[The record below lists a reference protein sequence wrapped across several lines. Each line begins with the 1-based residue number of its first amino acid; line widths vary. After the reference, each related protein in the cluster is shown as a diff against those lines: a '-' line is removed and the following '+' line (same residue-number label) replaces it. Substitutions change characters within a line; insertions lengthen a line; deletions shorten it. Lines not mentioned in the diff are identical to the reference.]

1 MEKYIFLDRDGTINV
16 EKHYLHK
23 IEDFEYENG
32 VLEALEGLQKL
43 GYKFII
49 VTNQAGIAKGY
60 YTERD
65 YLILEEFIEKDLL
78 KKGIIIQKTYQC
90 PHHPQGKIPY
100 NVNCECRKP
109 KTGMFIKAIEE
120 FNIDI
125 ENSYMVGDRF
135 TDLKPADELGIYPV
149 LIKTG
154 YGEDQLD
161 ALIQSDKTIEGKF
174 KRVMVVENL
183 MDLLNKLHT
192 NNKAK
197 L

>member
-60 YTERD
+60 YTESD
-65 YLILEEFIEKDLL
+65 YLILEEFIENDLRE
-78 KKGIIIQKTYQC
+78 KGIIIQKTYHC

-100 NVNCECRKP
+100 NVNCDCRKP
-109 KTGMFIKAIEE
+109 KTGMFLEAIEE
-120 FNIDI
+120 FDIDI

-154 YGEDQLD
+154 YGTEQLNS
-161 ALIQSDKTIEGKF
+161 LVESNENIEEKF

-183 MDLLNKLHT
+183 IDLLNKLYA
-192 NNKAK
+192 NNEN
-197 L
+197 

>member
-78 KKGIIIQKTYQC
+78 KKGIIIQKTYHC

-192 NNKAK
+192 NNKN
-197 L
+197 

>member
-23 IEDFEYENG
+23 IEGFEYENG

-78 KKGIIIQKTYQC
+78 KKGIIIQKTYHC

-192 NNKAK
+192 NNKN
-197 L
+197 

>member
-16 EKHYLHK
+16 EKLYLHK
-23 IEDFEYENG
+23 IEDFEYEAG
-32 VLEALEGLQKL
+32 VLKALEGLQKL

-78 KKGIIIQKTYQC
+78 KKGIIIQKTYHC

-192 NNKAK
+192 NNKN
-197 L
+197 

>member
-32 VLEALEGLQKL
+32 VLKALEGLQKL

-60 YTERD
+60 YTESD
-65 YLILEEFIEKDLL
+65 YLILEEFIENDLRE
-78 KKGIIIQKTYQC
+78 KGIIIQKTYHC

-100 NVNCECRKP
+100 NVNCDCRKP
-109 KTGMFIKAIEE
+109 KTGMFLEAIEE
-120 FNIDI
+120 FDIDI

-154 YGEDQLD
+154 YGTDQLNS
-161 ALIQSDKTIEGKF
+161 LVESNENIEEKF

-183 MDLLNKLHT
+183 IDLLNKLYA
-192 NNKAK
+192 NNEN
-197 L
+197 

>member
-78 KKGIIIQKTYQC
+78 KKGIIIQKTYHC

-183 MDLLNKLHT
+183 MDLINKLHT
-192 NNKAK
+192 NNKN
-197 L
+197 

>member
-60 YTERD
+60 YTESD
-65 YLILEEFIEKDLL
+65 YLILEEFIENDLRE
-78 KKGIIIQKTYQC
+78 KGIIIQKTYHC

-100 NVNCECRKP
+100 NVNCDCRKP
-109 KTGMFIKAIEE
+109 KTGMFLEAIEE
-120 FNIDI
+120 FDIDI

-154 YGEDQLD
+154 YGTDQLNS
-161 ALIQSDKTIEGKF
+161 LVESNENIEEKF

-183 MDLLNKLHT
+183 IDLLNKLYA
-192 NNKAK
+192 NNEN
-197 L
+197 

>member
-60 YTERD
+60 YTESD
-65 YLILEEFIEKDLL
+65 YLILEEFIENDLRE
-78 KKGIIIQKTYQC
+78 KGIIIQKTYHC
-90 PHHPQGKIPY
+90 PHHPQGKSPY
-100 NVNCECRKP
+100 NVNCDCRKP
-109 KTGMFIKAIEE
+109 KTGMFLEAIEE
-120 FNIDI
+120 FDIDI

-192 NNKAK
+192 NNKN
-197 L
+197 

>member
-23 IEDFEYENG
+23 IEDFEYEAG
-32 VLEALEGLQKL
+32 VLKALEELQKL

-60 YTERD
+60 YTESD
-65 YLILEEFIEKDLL
+65 YLILEEFIENDLRE
-78 KKGIIIQKTYQC
+78 KGIIIQKTYHC
-90 PHHPQGKIPY
+90 PHHPQGKSPY
-100 NVNCECRKP
+100 NVNCDCRKP
-109 KTGMFIKAIEE
+109 KTGMFLEAIEE
-120 FNIDI
+120 FDIDI

-154 YGEDQLD
+154 YGTDQLNS
-161 ALIQSDKTIEGKF
+161 LVESNENIEEKF

-183 MDLLNKLHT
+183 IDLLNKLYA
-192 NNKAK
+192 NNEAK

>member
-78 KKGIIIQKTYQC
+78 KKGIIIQKTYHC
-90 PHHPQGKIPY
+90 PHHPQGNIPY

-109 KTGMFIKAIEE
+109 KTGMIIKAIEE

-192 NNKAK
+192 NNKN
-197 L
+197 

>member
-23 IEDFEYENG
+23 IEDFEHENG

-78 KKGIIIQKTYQC
+78 KKGIIIQKTYHC

-192 NNKAK
+192 NNKN
-197 L
+197 

>member
-78 KKGIIIQKTYQC
+78 KKGIIIQKTYHC

-100 NVNCECRKP
+100 NVNCDCRKP
-109 KTGMFIKAIEE
+109 KTGMFLEAIEE
-120 FNIDI
+120 FDIDI

-154 YGEDQLD
+154 YGTEQLNS
-161 ALIQSDKTIEGKF
+161 LVESNENIEEKF

-183 MDLLNKLHT
+183 IDLLNKLYA
-192 NNKAK
+192 NNEN
-197 L
+197 

>member
-78 KKGIIIQKTYQC
+78 KKGIIIQKTYHC

-100 NVNCECRKP
+100 NVNCDCRKP

-192 NNKAK
+192 NNKN
-197 L
+197 

>member
-43 GYKFII
+43 GYKFIV

-60 YTERD
+60 YTESD

-78 KKGIIIQKTYQC
+78 KKGIIIQKTYHC

-192 NNKAK
+192 NNKN
-197 L
+197 

>member
-60 YTERD
+60 YTESD
-65 YLILEEFIEKDLL
+65 YLILEEFIENDLRE
-78 KKGIIIQKTYQC
+78 KGIIIQKTYHC

-192 NNKAK
+192 NNKN
-197 L
+197 

>member
-23 IEDFEYENG
+23 LEDFEYENG

-60 YTERD
+60 YTESD
-65 YLILEEFIEKDLL
+65 YLILEEFIENDLRE
-78 KKGIIIQKTYQC
+78 KGIIIQKTYHC

-100 NVNCECRKP
+100 NVNCDCRKP
-109 KTGMFIKAIEE
+109 KTGMFLEAIEE
-120 FNIDI
+120 FDIDI

-154 YGEDQLD
+154 YGTDQLNS
-161 ALIQSDKTIEGKF
+161 LVESNENIEEKF

-183 MDLLNKLHT
+183 IDLLNKLYA
-192 NNKAK
+192 NNEN
-197 L
+197 

>member
-23 IEDFEYENG
+23 IEDFEYEAG
-32 VLEALEGLQKL
+32 VLKALEELQKL

-49 VTNQAGIAKGY
+49 VTNQAGIAKGQ
-60 YTERD
+60 YTESD
-65 YLILEEFIEKDLL
+65 YLILEEFIENDLRE
-78 KKGIIIQKTYQC
+78 KGIIIQKTYHC
-90 PHHPQGKIPY
+90 PHHPQGKSPY
-100 NVNCECRKP
+100 NVNCDCRKP
-109 KTGMFIKAIEE
+109 KTGMFLEAIEE
-120 FNIDI
+120 FDIDI

-154 YGEDQLD
+154 YGTDQLNS
-161 ALIQSDKTIEGKF
+161 LVESNENIEEKF

-183 MDLLNKLHT
+183 IDLLNKLYA
-192 NNKAK
+192 NNEN
-197 L
+197 

>member
-78 KKGIIIQKTYQC
+78 KKGIIIQKTYHC

-183 MDLLNKLHT
+183 IDLLNKLYA
-192 NNKAK
+192 NNEN
-197 L
+197 

>member
-78 KKGIIIQKTYQC
+78 KKGIIIQKTYHC

-154 YGEDQLD
+154 YGTEQLNS
-161 ALIQSDKTIEGKF
+161 LVESNENIEEKF
-174 KRVMVVENL
+174 KRVMDVENL
-183 MDLLNKLHT
+183 IDLLNKLYA
-192 NNKAK
+192 NNEN
-197 L
+197 

>member
-78 KKGIIIQKTYQC
+78 KKGIIIQKTYHC

-154 YGEDQLD
+154 YGTEQLNS
-161 ALIQSDKTIEGKF
+161 LVESNENKEEKF
-174 KRVMVVENL
+174 KRDMDVEN
-183 MDLLNKLHT
+183 MID
-192 NNKAK
+192 
-197 L
+197 

>member
-78 KKGIIIQKTYQC
+78 KKGIIIQKTYHC

-154 YGEDQLD
+154 YGEDQ
-161 ALIQSDKTIEGKF
+161 
-174 KRVMVVENL
+174 
-183 MDLLNKLHT
+183 
-192 NNKAK
+192 
-197 L
+197 

>member
-1 MEKYIFLDRDGTINV
+1 MEKYIFFDRDGTINV

-78 KKGIIIQKTYQC
+78 KKGIIIQKTYHC

-192 NNKAK
+192 NNKN
-197 L
+197 

>member
-78 KKGIIIQKTYQC
+78 KKGIIIQKTYHC

-154 YGEDQLD
+154 YGTDQLNS
-161 ALIQSDKTIEGKF
+161 LVESNENIEEKF

-183 MDLLNKLHT
+183 IDLLNKLYA
-192 NNKAK
+192 NNEN
-197 L
+197 

>member
-23 IEDFEYENG
+23 LEDFEYENG

-78 KKGIIIQKTYQC
+78 KKGIIIQKTYHC

-192 NNKAK
+192 NNKN
-197 L
+197 

>member
-23 IEDFEYENG
+23 IEDFEYESG
-32 VLEALEGLQKL
+32 VLKALEWLQKL

-60 YTERD
+60 YTESD
-65 YLILEEFIEKDLL
+65 YLILEEFIENDLRE
-78 KKGIIIQKTYQC
+78 KGIIIQKTYHC

-100 NVNCECRKP
+100 NVNCDCRKP
-109 KTGMFIKAIEE
+109 KTGMFLEAIEE
-120 FNIDI
+120 FDIDI

-154 YGEDQLD
+154 YGTDQLNS
-161 ALIQSDKTIEGKF
+161 LVESNENIEEKF

-183 MDLLNKLHT
+183 IDLLNKLYA
-192 NNKAK
+192 NNEN
-197 L
+197 

>member
-78 KKGIIIQKTYQC
+78 KKGIIIQKTYHC

-154 YGEDQLD
+154 YGTEQLNS
-161 ALIQSDKTIEGKF
+161 LVESNENIEEKF

-183 MDLLNKLHT
+183 IDLLNKLYA
-192 NNKAK
+192 NNEN
-197 L
+197 

>member
-16 EKHYLHK
+16 EKHYLHN
-23 IEDFEYENG
+23 IEDFEYEAG
-32 VLEALEGLQKL
+32 VLKALEGLQKL

-60 YTERD
+60 YTESD
-65 YLILEEFIEKDLL
+65 YLILEEFIENDLRE
-78 KKGIIIQKTYQC
+78 KGIIIQKTYHC

-100 NVNCECRKP
+100 NVNCDCRKP
-109 KTGMFIKAIEE
+109 KTGMFLEAIEE
-120 FNIDI
+120 FDIDI

-154 YGEDQLD
+154 YGTDQLNS
-161 ALIQSDKTIEGKF
+161 LVESNENIEEKF

-183 MDLLNKLHT
+183 IDLLNKLYA
-192 NNKAK
+192 NNEN
-197 L
+197 

>member
-78 KKGIIIQKTYQC
+78 KKGIIIQKTYHC

-120 FNIDI
+120 LNIDI
-125 ENSYMVGDRF
+125 ENFYMVG
-135 TDLKPADELGIYPV
+135 E
-149 LIKTG
+149 
-154 YGEDQLD
+154 
-161 ALIQSDKTIEGKF
+161 SF
-174 KRVMVVENL
+174 K
-183 MDLLNKLHT
+183 D
-192 NNKAK
+192 
-197 L
+197 

>member
-65 YLILEEFIEKDLL
+65 YLILEEFIENDLRE
-78 KKGIIIQKTYQC
+78 KGIIIQKTYHC

-100 NVNCECRKP
+100 NVNCDCRKP
-109 KTGMFIKAIEE
+109 KTGMFLEAIEE
-120 FNIDI
+120 FDIDI

-154 YGEDQLD
+154 YGTDQLNS
-161 ALIQSDKTIEGKF
+161 LVESNENIEEKF

-183 MDLLNKLHT
+183 IDLLNKLYA
-192 NNKAK
+192 NNEN
-197 L
+197 